1 MNQLNF
7 DDEEQ
12 EILDAYESGNL
23 TRSARVKEEI
33 AAHREAATVSIRQ
46 KVKVSVRLS
55 SRDVRALQAKAL
67 KDGLSYQ
74 ALASSIL
81 HKYAEGLLTETP

>member
-1 MNQLNF
+1 MNKLNF

-12 EILDAYESGNL
+12 GIIDAYASGNL
-23 TRSARVKEEI
+23 TRAANVEEEI
-33 AAHREAATVSIRQ
+33 AAHREAATASIRQ
-46 KVKVSVRLS
+46 EVKVSVRLS

-81 HKYAEGLLTETP
+81 HKYAEGRLTETR